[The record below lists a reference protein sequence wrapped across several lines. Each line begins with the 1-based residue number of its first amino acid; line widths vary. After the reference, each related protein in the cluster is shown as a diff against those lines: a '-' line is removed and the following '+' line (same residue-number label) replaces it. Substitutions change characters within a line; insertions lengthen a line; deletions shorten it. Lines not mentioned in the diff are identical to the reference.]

1 MRKGNYVTH
10 FLGKKARRQMKKI
23 RERLFNRA
31 YILKNYISL
40 VSFLINMESSQLSTI
55 VPSAP
60 APDSV

>member
-1 MRKGNYVTH
+1 
-10 FLGKKARRQMKKI
+10 MKKI

>member
-1 MRKGNYVTH
+1 
-10 FLGKKARRQMKKI
+10 MKKI

-40 VSFLINMESSQLSTI
+40 VSFLINMEPSQLSTI

-60 APDSV
+60 DSV